1 MKKKRTTKQAQVPA
15 WKKQALKMWK
25 KQAVRTAV
33 YSTAVVLAIL
43 TPWYLM
49 GEETITVSQLKEYQ
63 PPKGAAV
70 DPLRY
75 AEEREG
81 GLRVYQKG
89 NQLLW
94 ANEPTSKRPPVPPK
108 VHP

>member
-1 MKKKRTTKQAQVPA
+1 MKRKKKSVPDVTPA
-15 WKKQALKMWK
+15 WKKTLTRLWK
-25 KQAVRTAV
+25 KQAVRTAA
-33 YSTAVVLAIL
+33 YSTAVVLAVL
-43 TPWYLM
+43 TPWYLL
-49 GEETITVSQLKEYQ
+49 GDETITVSQLKEYQ

-94 ANEPTSKRPPVPPK
+94 VNEPSSRRPPIPPK

>member
-1 MKKKRTTKQAQVPA
+1 MRKRKPKPVPVPA
-15 WKKQALKMWK
+15 WKKTLSKLWKQQAF
-25 KQAVRTAV
+25 RTAV
-33 YSTAVVLAIL
+33 YSTVIVLCVL
-43 TPWYLM
+43 CPWYLM
-49 GEETITVSQLKEYQ
+49 GDDTLTITQLKEYQ
-63 PPKGAAV
+63 PPSGVV

-81 GLRVYQKG
+81 GLRVYQRG

-94 ANEPTSKRPPVPPK
+94 VNEPRSKRPPVPPK

>member
-1 MKKKRTTKQAQVPA
+1 MKKKIKPELVPA
-15 WKKQALKMWK
+15 WKKNTMRLWK
-25 KQAVRTAV
+25 KQAVRTAC
-33 YSTAVVLAIL
+33 YSFLIVMAVL

-63 PPKGAAV
+63 PPKSGV

-75 AEEREG
+75 MEEREG
-81 GLRVYQKG
+81 GLRVYQRG

-94 ANEPTSKRPPVPPK
+94 VNEPKSKRPEVPPK